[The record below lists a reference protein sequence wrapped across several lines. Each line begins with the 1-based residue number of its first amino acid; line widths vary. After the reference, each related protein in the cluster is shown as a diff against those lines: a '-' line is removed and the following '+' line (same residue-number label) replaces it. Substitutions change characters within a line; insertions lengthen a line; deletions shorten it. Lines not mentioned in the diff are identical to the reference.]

1 MNLSD
6 YVIFPLMFIIWAS
19 AGAVKMVFKDKGINT
34 KYIPYVA
41 MGIGAVL
48 AVAMRYTSDILSD
61 YNLWWTIVYGLING
75 LLAVGVNEMGKSMT
89 NSKGETVSVVG
100 SQSADELWEINID
113 EEEKD
118 AEEETVNDYNES
130 DVEEVST
137 GTEDETAQ
145 G

>member
-1 MNLSD
+1 MNLTD
-6 YVIFPLMFIIWAS
+6 YAIFPLMFIVWAL

-41 MGIGAVL
+41 MAIGTVL
-48 AVAMRYTSDILSD
+48 ALAMRYTSDIMSD
-61 YNLWWTIVYGLING
+61 YNVWWTIVYGCING

-89 NSKGETVSVVG
+89 NSNGETVSVVG

-118 AEEETVNDYNES
+118 AEEEYVGTDDEVEDS
-130 DVEEVST
+130 DEAV
-137 GTEDETAQ
+137 G
-145 G
+145 

>member
-6 YVIFPLMFIIWAS
+6 YVIFPLMFIIWAL

-100 SQSADELWEINID
+100 SQSADELWEIDID

-118 AEEETVNDYNES
+118 AEEEYIGTDDEVEDS
-130 DVEEVST
+130 DEAV
-137 GTEDETAQ
+137 G
-145 G
+145 

>member
-118 AEEETVNDYNES
+118 AEEEYIGTDDEVEDS
-130 DVEEVST
+130 DEAV
-137 GTEDETAQ
+137 G
-145 G
+145 